1 MDKVSKRRFHHRIGG
16 RIYFEFISVKV
27 LTATRNLL
35 ETSTQSSESTL
46 LAEIGSLGLEFT
58 RLSQITGDPKY
69 FDAVQRIADNL
80 QSKQNLTRLP
90 GLWPVSLD
98 AQALRFTGNYF
109 TVGGMADS
117 AYEYLV
123 KEYLLL
129 GAQSNQY
136 RDMYFAAMEGIKKH
150 LVFRS
155 MDRSGEDTLFAGNI
169 RFDAC
174 SGKEHFEYQTEH
186 LKCFLGGMVGLG
198 AKVFGREG
206 DMSMA
211 LKLVNGC
218 IWAYDLMPVGIMPE
232 TVYISG
238 CRKSRCEWEEEKWLR
253 DIFGW
258 PEEKEMPTNVREAA
272 RLVIR
277 DRQLQSPI
285 LEVTDPSYRLR

>member
-1 MDKVSKRRFHHRIGG
+1 
-16 RIYFEFISVKV
+16 
-27 LTATRNLL
+27 L
-35 ETSTQSSESTL
+35 EKSAQFSESTL

-58 RLSQITGDPKY
+58 RLSQITSDPKY

-80 QSKQNLTRLP
+80 QSMQNLTRLP

-98 AQALRFTGNYF
+98 AHALRFTDSYF

-117 AYEYLV
+117 AYEYLL
-123 KEYLLL
+123 KEYQLL

-136 RDMYFAAMEGIKKH
+136 HDMYVAAMEGIKKH
-150 LVFRS
+150 LLFRP
-155 MDRSGEDTLFAGNI
+155 MDKAGEDLLFAGNI
-169 RFDAC
+169 RFDAG
-174 SGKEHFEYQTEH
+174 SGKELFEYQTEH

-206 DMSMA
+206 DLSIA

-232 TVYISG
+232 TVYVSG
-238 CRKSRCEWEEEKWLR
+238 CRRSRCEWDEEKWLR

-272 RLVIR
+272 QLVIQ

-285 LEVTDPSYRLR
+285 LEVADPAYRLR

>member
-1 MDKVSKRRFHHRIGG
+1 
-16 RIYFEFISVKV
+16 
-27 LTATRNLL
+27 L
-35 ETSTQSSESTL
+35 ETSAQSSESTL

-80 QSKQNLTRLP
+80 QSMQNLTRLP

-98 AQALRFTGNYF
+98 AHALRFTGSYF

-136 RDMYFAAMEGIKKH
+136 RAMYVAAMEGIKKH
-150 LVFRS
+150 LLFQG
-155 MDRSGEDTLFAGNI
+155 MDKAGGDILFAGNI
-169 RFDAC
+169 RFDAG
-174 SGKEHFEYQTEH
+174 SGKELFEYQTEH

-206 DMSMA
+206 DLSIA

-258 PEEKEMPTNVREAA
+258 PDEKEMPTYVREAA
-272 RLVIR
+272 RLVIQ

-285 LEVTDPSYRLR
+285 LEVADATYRLR